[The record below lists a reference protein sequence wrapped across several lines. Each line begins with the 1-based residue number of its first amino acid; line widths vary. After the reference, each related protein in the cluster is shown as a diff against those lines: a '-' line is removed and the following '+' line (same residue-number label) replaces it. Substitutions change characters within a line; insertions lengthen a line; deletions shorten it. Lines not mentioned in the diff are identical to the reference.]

1 MKCHT
6 NIPSECECLTDR
18 PASVCSGAVAAA
30 SSVVS
35 LIGSRLLLLVVVVV
49 VMSLRLLQPLPANE
63 AQCALR
69 WQQGWVYDKL

>member
-1 MKCHT
+1 
-6 NIPSECECLTDR
+6 
-18 PASVCSGAVAAA
+18 V
-30 SSVVS
+30 
-35 LIGSRLLLLVVVVV
+35 VVVVV